1 MFHPCRLLIFLTLV
15 FVSLL
20 ASSPAF
26 AARDTPEDEKSLTIR
41 NESAEELLSIR
52 FTVGNQANYARL
64 DLLPGGE
71 DQLLNPGGTADLR
84 MDMGLY
90 LWDFNKV
97 RLAGVQSLTLCGEHH
112 PCLLVRGLDGKI
124 SHVNGTE
131 KSLLPAEDARPVCAL
146 SKFRPGMLM
155 KDACALLEKDPLR
168 DDGGAVL
175 TSLGFA
181 DMVWAARLTP
191 YTPGDDNVESFPVK
205 AGGEVLEH
213 VELRQKL
220 SDQRLDALLASLYN
234 MGYRPWQAELPGLD
248 MNFTE
253 MPVADQ
259 KRQMEILHMAL
270 GMLMNA
276 PRGDACIMMAP
287 GDMLPDLISDTPR
300 KDVQLFT
307 ITVRRP
313 TATLIVDMTA
323 YSASF

>member
-1 MFHPCRLLIFLTLV
+1 MP
-15 FVSLL
+15 VST
-20 ASSPAF
+20 SCPAVK
-26 AARDTPEDEKSLTIR
+26 T
-41 NESAEELLSIR
+41 
-52 FTVGNQANYARL
+52 
-64 DLLPGGE
+64 
-71 DQLLNPGGTADLR
+71 QLLNPGGTADLR

-191 YTPGDDNVESFPVK
+191 YTPGDDNVEAFPVK

-220 SDQRLDALLASLYN
+220 QR
-234 MGYRPWQAELPGLD
+234 P
-248 MNFTE
+248 
-253 MPVADQ
+253 
-259 KRQMEILHMAL
+259 
-270 GMLMNA
+270 
-276 PRGDACIMMAP
+276 AP
-287 GDMLPDLISDTPR
+287 GRPAGQPLQHGLPPLAGRAAGPGHEFHRDAR
-300 KDVQLFT
+300 G
-307 ITVRRP
+307 
-313 TATLIVDMTA
+313 
-323 YSASF
+323 

>member
-1 MFHPCRLLIFLTLV
+1 MFHPCRLLVFLTLV

-146 SKFRPGMLM
+146 SKFRPGSS
-155 KDACALLEKDPLR
+155 ACQGR
-168 DDGGAVL
+168 
-175 TSLGFA
+175 
-181 DMVWAARLTP
+181 
-191 YTPGDDNVESFPVK
+191 
-205 AGGEVLEH
+205 
-213 VELRQKL
+213 
-220 SDQRLDALLASLYN
+220 
-234 MGYRPWQAELPGLD
+234 
-248 MNFTE
+248 
-253 MPVADQ
+253 
-259 KRQMEILHMAL
+259 
-270 GMLMNA
+270 
-276 PRGDACIMMAP
+276 
-287 GDMLPDLISDTPR
+287 
-300 KDVQLFT
+300 
-307 ITVRRP
+307 
-313 TATLIVDMTA
+313 
-323 YSASF
+323 

>member
-1 MFHPCRLLIFLTLV
+1 MFHPCRLLVFLTLV

-26 AARDTPEDEKSLTIR
+26 ATRDTPEDEKSLTIR

-131 KSLLPAEDARPVCAL
+131 KSLLPAEDVRPVCAL

-155 KDACALLEKDPLR
+155 KDACALLEKDPC
-168 DDGGAVL
+168 A
-175 TSLGFA
+175 
-181 DMVWAARLTP
+181 
-191 YTPGDDNVESFPVK
+191 
-205 AGGEVLEH
+205 
-213 VELRQKL
+213 
-220 SDQRLDALLASLYN
+220 
-234 MGYRPWQAELPGLD
+234 
-248 MNFTE
+248 
-253 MPVADQ
+253 
-259 KRQMEILHMAL
+259 
-270 GMLMNA
+270 
-276 PRGDACIMMAP
+276 
-287 GDMLPDLISDTPR
+287 
-300 KDVQLFT
+300 
-307 ITVRRP
+307 
-313 TATLIVDMTA
+313 MTA
-323 YSASF
+323 APC

>member
-1 MFHPCRLLIFLTLV
+1 MFHPCRPLVFLTLV

-191 YTPGDDNVESFPVK
+191 YTPGDDNVEAFPVK

-259 KRQMEILHMAL
+259 KRQMEILH
-270 GMLMNA
+270 
-276 PRGDACIMMAP
+276 D
-287 GDMLPDLISDTPR
+287 
-300 KDVQLFT
+300 
-307 ITVRRP
+307 
-313 TATLIVDMTA
+313 
-323 YSASF
+323 

>member
-1 MFHPCRLLIFLTLV
+1 METILSYFGTYT
-15 FVSLL
+15 
-20 ASSPAF
+20 PA
-26 AARDTPEDEKSLTIR
+26 
-41 NESAEELLSIR
+41 
-52 FTVGNQANYARL
+52 
-64 DLLPGGE
+64 
-71 DQLLNPGGTADLR
+71 AD
-84 MDMGLY
+84 GAI
-90 LWDFNKV
+90 
-97 RLAGVQSLTLCGEHH
+97 AGFQFEY
-112 PCLLVRGLDGKI
+112 
-124 SHVNGTE
+124 
-131 KSLLPAEDARPVCAL
+131 
-146 SKFRPGMLM
+146 
-155 KDACALLEKDPLR
+155 
-168 DDGGAVL
+168 L

-191 YTPGDDNVESFPVK
+191 YTPGDDNVEAFPVK

-213 VELRQKL
+213 VELRQRL

>member
-1 MFHPCRLLIFLTLV
+1 MFHPCRLLVFLTLV

-26 AARDTPEDEKSLTIR
+26 ATRDTPEDEKSLTIR

-191 YTPGDDNVESFPVK
+191 YTPGD
-205 AGGEVLEH
+205 
-213 VELRQKL
+213 
-220 SDQRLDALLASLYN
+220 
-234 MGYRPWQAELPGLD
+234 
-248 MNFTE
+248 
-253 MPVADQ
+253 
-259 KRQMEILHMAL
+259 
-270 GMLMNA
+270 
-276 PRGDACIMMAP
+276 
-287 GDMLPDLISDTPR
+287 MLPDLISDTPR